1 MTRLTRLSL
10 GSRAVVLLLS
20 LVVMGLGWY
29 ATRALKQELIPSIER
44 PRSTL
49 ITVYPGASPQA
60 VERDVTK
67 PLEDAVKAVA
77 GVTQVS
83 SSSASGISQVRVEW
97 DFGGNDEKVRNDVAT
112 AVDGARASLPTDVTP
127 RILAGSFDDIPVVV
141 MAVSSPDK
149 PAVLARKVRD
159 VALPKLRTIPG
170 VREAALSGDEK
181 REVAVTLRPDD
192 VDRFKVPVATLPQL
206 FQASG
211 TGMPA
216 GSLPSRNE
224 TLDVQV
230 GRSFASVADVKRM
243 QIPTQDGPVELRDVA
258 DVREQAVQTT
268 SISRANGEPSLTLA
282 VVKEQSGNT
291 VTVSQAVRDALPG
304 IQAQLGEG
312 TRFSTIFD
320 QAPFIEDSIHDL
332 SVEGGLGLLFA
343 VLVILLFL
351 TSLRPTLI
359 TAISIPTS
367 LVIALIG
374 LWAGGYTLNILTLG
388 ALTVAIGRVVD
399 DSIVVIENIKRHYGL
414 GERGA
419 GAILQAVKEVAGA
432 VTSSTLT
439 TVAVFLPIAMVSGQ
453 TGALFRPFAVT
464 VTIAL
469 LASLL
474 VSLTLIPVLASFF
487 MSRRAA
493 PSPGG
498 TSSADQTKP
507 DDVPGEF
514 DAPGAAG
521 TVAAASDPMA
531 TSVTS
536 SHSTADGDSRL
547 VDEAAE
553 PVTRLQRTY
562 LPALRFALG
571 HRVLTLV
578 LAFLV
583 FLGTL
588 ALAPNLKTDFIG
600 EAGETTLQI
609 SQSLPTGTT
618 LQQTDKASSRLEEL
632 IRAEPSVESYQT
644 NVGGSPDQAL
654 FGTVQGANE
663 ASMSVTLKPG
673 SKGSD
678 LAARLRSQLESRK
691 DLGTVEVAVG
701 GGTNEVSVRVE
712 GTDPAKLRTGSD
724 QLVATLRRI
733 DGLENVKSDL
743 TDEKA
748 MLDVAPDGDAA
759 AEAGMTPVQIGQAV
773 QQAVKGAKVATLALP
788 DSTLDIVLRSRTP
801 VTSVAELEN
810 LALPVTQKQ
819 DADAKKAAADRVE
832 ARQKAAAQRQ
842 QADARVQ
849 AAEQIRQIEA
859 GAVKARQQEAQIG
872 AQLRALKASLARL
885 DKAAAALAAQV
896 AQAAATPPALPSGA
910 PPASAGSAVP
920 GAGPQGAGVAGP
932 TALPTDLPSLAGS
945 VIDPRNALRQQI
957 AQLEA
962 AMAQARAA
970 SASASQQAAKAREA
984 QAKALQQA
992 RDAQDLQQ
1000 AAKDAANAT
1009 GTPLRLRD
1017 VAEVKEVLAPA
1028 SIGRVDG
1035 ARAAS
1040 VTGTPTGS
1048 DLGAITGQIQEA
1060 IANTTLPE
1068 GVTATI
1074 GGVSQQQQESFAQ
1087 LGVAMLVAIAVV
1099 YLIMVATFGSL
1110 VQPLILL
1117 VSIPFAATGALGL
1130 LLATNTPLG
1139 IPAMVG
1145 LLMLIG
1151 IVVTNAIVLIDLVN
1165 QYRRRGAGVAQAIH
1179 EGARHRLR
1187 PIVMTAMA
1195 TICALLPMAFGITGG
1210 GVFISKPLA
1219 IVVIGGLVSSTVLTL
1234 ILVPVLY
1241 DMVERG
1247 KERRRAR
1254 SDGPTGGDGEPAD
1267 GRRSRRSRLFTA
1279 RRRGPAPREA

>member
-29 ATRALKQELIPSIER
+29 ATRALKQELIPAIER
-44 PRSTL
+44 PRSTV

-67 PLEDAVKAVA
+67 PLEDAAKGVA
-77 GVTQVS
+77 GITQVT

-97 DFGGNDEKVRNDVAT
+97 DFGSNDEKIRNDVAT
-112 AVDGARASLPTDVTP
+112 AVESARASLPNDITP
-127 RILAGSFDDIPVVV
+127 RILAGSFDDVPVVV
-141 MAVSSPDK
+141 MSVSSPDE

-159 VALPKLRTIPG
+159 IALPKLRTIAG
-170 VREAALSGDEK
+170 VREAAVSGDEK
-181 REVAVTLRPDD
+181 REVAVTLRPGD
-192 VDRFKVPVATLPQL
+192 VERFKVPVATLPQL

-216 GSLPSRNE
+216 GSIPSE
-224 TLDVQV
+224 KQTLDVQV
-230 GRSFASVADVKRM
+230 GRAFASVADVKRM
-243 QIPTQDGPVELRDVA
+243 QVPTQDGPVELRDIA
-258 DVREQAVQTT
+258 DVREQAVETT

-312 TRFSTIFD
+312 TRFSTVFD
-320 QAPFIEDSIHDL
+320 QAPYIEDSIHDL

-399 DSIVVIENIKRHYGL
+399 DSIVVIENIKRHHGL
-414 GERGA
+414 GERGP
-419 GAILQAVKEVAGA
+419 GAIVQAVREVAGA
-432 VTSSTLT
+432 ITSSTLT

-487 MSRRAA
+487 MTRRAPA
-493 PSPGG
+493 SGENAGGAQETPAVGPSGE
-498 TSSADQTKP
+498 T
-507 DDVPGEF
+507 DVAGVS
-514 DAPGAAG
+514 GAAAQ
-521 TVAAASDPMA
+521 TPEAASALPA
-531 TSVTS
+531 GTTSPL
-536 SHSTADGDSRL
+536 AE
-547 VDEAAE
+547 EASE
-553 PVTRLQRTY
+553 PTPRLQRSY
-562 LPALRFALG
+562 LPALHFALG

-618 LQQTDKASSRLEEL
+618 LQQTDKASARLEEL
-632 IRAEPSVESYQT
+632 IRTEPSVESYQT
-644 NVGGSPDQAL
+644 TIGGSPDQAL
-654 FGTVQGANE
+654 FGAVQGANE
-663 ASMSVTLKPG
+663 ANMSVTLKPG
-673 SKGSD
+673 SKGSE
-678 LAARLRSQLESRK
+678 LASRLRSQVEGRK

-701 GGTNEVSVRVE
+701 GGTNEVSVRLE
-712 GTDPAKLRTGSD
+712 GADPARLRTGSD
-724 QLVATLRRI
+724 QLVAALRRI
-733 DGLENVKSDL
+733 EHLENVKSDL

-748 MLDVAPDGDAA
+748 MLDVSPDGDAA

-773 QQAVKGAKVATLALP
+773 QQAVKGAKVATLALA
-788 DSTLDIVLRSRTP
+788 DTTLDVVLRSRTP
-801 VTSVAELEN
+801 VTTVAELEN
-810 LALPVTQKQ
+810 LELPVTQKQ
-819 DADAKKAAADRVE
+819 DADAKKAASERVE

-842 QADARVQ
+842 QADARAQ
-849 AAEQIRQIEA
+849 AAEQTRQIEA
-859 GAVKARQQEAQIG
+859 GAVKARQQEAQIR
-872 AQLRALKASLARL
+872 AQLQELRTSLARL
-885 DKAAAALAAQV
+885 DKAAAALAAQA
-896 AQAAATPPALPSGA
+896 AQAAAQLPVVPPGAAKAAPTGAPSASAAAPAGTGAQGGAAATAPALPK
-910 PPASAGSAVP
+910 
-920 GAGPQGAGVAGP
+920 
-932 TALPTDLPSLAGS
+932 DLPSLAGS
-945 VIDPRNALRQQI
+945 ALDPRNALRQQI

-962 AMAQARAA
+962 GLAQARAA
-970 SASASQQAAKAREA
+970 SAAASEQAAKARQA
-984 QAKALQQA
+984 QATALQRA
-992 RDAQDLQQ
+992 NEAEELQQ
-1000 AAKDAANAT
+1000 AAKDAASAT

-1017 VAEVKEVLAPA
+1017 VAVVKEVLAPA

-1040 VTGTPTGS
+1040 VTATPTGS
-1048 DLGAITGQIQEA
+1048 DLGATTGQIQEA

-1087 LGVAMLVAIAVV
+1087 LGVAMLVAVAVV

-1151 IVVTNAIVLIDLVN
+1151 IVVTNAIVLIDLIN
-1165 QYRRRGAGVAQAIH
+1165 QYRRRGAGVAEAIH

-1187 PIVMTAMA
+1187 PIIMTALA

-1219 IVVIGGLVSSTVLTL
+1219 LVVIGGLVSSTVLTL

-1254 SDGPTGGDGEPAD
+1254 SGGSTGADDPTGEP
-1267 GRRSRRSRLFTA
+1267 GRRRRLVPQ
-1279 RRRGPAPREA
+1279 RRRHPEVREA